1 MAIQYALFP
10 NPLTP
15 GDEDHRAMV
24 QNRSSRTTEDIIN
37 EIISRGS
44 TITKAEALAVIEE
57 YEACIAKFVAEGDR
71 VNTSLMKISSSITG
85 VFTDKEDYFDEG
97 RHQININVQ
106 AGPRLQKAIAD
117 TATQKVAGR
126 ERHPQP
132 NRLKDFTSDSINSEL
147 TPGGSAE
154 LHGTLLKYD
163 HNDNNQGIFLVAS
176 DGTESRVE
184 QVLKNWPS
192 LLLFVV
198 PDNIT
203 AGEYSLEVRS
213 VVRRTTELR
222 RGTLSASITIS

>member
-10 NPLTP
+10 NPLTS
-15 GDEDHRAMV
+15 GDEDQRAMV
-24 QNRSSRTTEDIIN
+24 QNRTGRTKEDIID

-71 VNTSLMKISSSITG
+71 VNTSLMNISSSIAG

-106 AGPRLQKAIAD
+106 AGPRLQKAIAE
-117 TATQKVAGR
+117 TTTQKVPGR

-132 NRLKDFTSDSINSEL
+132 KRLKDFTTDSINSEL

-154 LHGTLLKYD
+154 LNGTLLKYD
-163 HNDNNQGIFLVAS
+163 HDDNNQGIFLIAS

-198 PDNIT
+198 PDNLST
-203 AGEYSLEVRS
+203 GKYSLEVRS
-213 VVRRTTELR
+213 VIRRTTERR
-222 RGTLSASITIS
+222 RGALSAAITIS

>member
-1 MAIQYALFP
+1 
-10 NPLTP
+10 
-15 GDEDHRAMV
+15 MV
-24 QNRSSRTTEDIIN
+24 QNRTSRTTEDVIN

-71 VNTSLMKISSSITG
+71 VNTSLMKISSSIAG
-85 VFTDKEDYFDEG
+85 IFNGKDDYFDEE
-97 RHQININVQ
+97 RHCINVNVQ
-106 AGPRLQKAIAD
+106 SGPRLQKAIAE
-117 TATQKVAGR
+117 TSTQKVAGR
-126 ERHPQP
+126 ERYPQP
-132 NRLKDFTSDSINSEL
+132 KRLKDFTTGSINGEL

-198 PDNIT
+198 PDNLS

-213 VVRRTTELR
+213 IVRRTTELR
-222 RGTLSASITIS
+222 RGTLSASITIF

>member
-10 NPLTP
+10 NPLTS
-15 GDEDHRAMV
+15 GDEDQRAMV
-24 QNRSSRTTEDIIN
+24 QNRTSRTTEDVID
-37 EIISRGS
+37 EIMSRGS

-57 YEACIAKFVAEGDR
+57 YEACIAKFVADGNR

-85 VFTDKEDYFDEG
+85 VFNGKEDYFDEA
-97 RHQININVQ
+97 RHQINVNVQ
-106 AGPRLQKAIAD
+106 VGPRLQKAIAETD
-117 TATQKVAGR
+117 TQKVAGR

-132 NRLKDFTSDSINSEL
+132 KRLKDFTSDSINGEL

-163 HNDNNQGIFLVAS
+163 HEDSNQGIFLIAS
-176 DGTESRVE
+176 DGTENRVD

-198 PDNIT
+198 PNNLS
-203 AGEYSLEVRS
+203 AGTYSLEVRS
-213 VVRRTTELR
+213 IVRRTTALR
-222 RGTLSASITIS
+222 RGTLSDSITIS